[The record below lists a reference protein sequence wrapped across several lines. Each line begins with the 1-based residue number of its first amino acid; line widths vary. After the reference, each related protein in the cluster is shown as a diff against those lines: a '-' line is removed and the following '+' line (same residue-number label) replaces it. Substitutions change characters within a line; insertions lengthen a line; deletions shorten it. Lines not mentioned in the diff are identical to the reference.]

1 MSILKCID
9 SGFPQMLSTAL
20 PRSNSFNDE
29 ALARSYHP
37 GKVILNSSCWIY
49 QCNLGWLV
57 CDWCPLMVLGSAGW
71 ILMALD
77 DSLWDLISDK
87 CWCLIHLILGLM
99 KVLMT
104 LLMFATHELPARSS
118 TNAAD
123 AKAKASTPPSSSR
136 QGPSLAILLG
146 SAQRRHRQQGQ
157 QQGFHGSQSQ
167 IEGESF
173 TESQSQGADFDRA
186 QGTVKGAGRPGLA
199 QISFG
204 QSNGAQSESI
214 RSALGWS
221 WSGKPDFFGFDW
233 RPHPEFGILVQ
244 DSVWVCLSI
253 SGGCGVPHSCSHLP
267 TDNEFANHQRHSAPK
282 SAGQMGDTTAG
293 PASLLNAMAKAGN
306 PCCACITAV
315 YQSKLDMEDM
325 ADSQ

>member
-1 MSILKCID
+1 
-9 SGFPQMLSTAL
+9 MLSTAL

-123 AKAKASTPPSSSR
+123 AKAKASTPPSPRGKAPALPS
-136 QGPSLAILLG
+136 SLAPP
-146 SAQRRHRQQGQ
+146 
-157 QQGFHGSQSQ
+157 
-167 IEGESF
+167 
-173 TESQSQGADFDRA
+173 
-186 QGTVKGAGRPGLA
+186 KGATGSKASSKASTAPSPKSKASPSPSPKAKALTLTVPK
-199 QISFG
+199 
-204 QSNGAQSESI
+204 AQSKAQAAPVSP
-214 RSALGWS
+214 RSALAKAMAPKAKA
-221 WSGKPDFFGFDW
+221 SGQHSDGVGRANLIFLGLIEDHTQNSAFWFKIQF
-233 RPHPEFGILVQ
+233 EY
-244 DSVWVCLSI
+244 VWVSQVAVESLTLAPI
-253 SGGCGVPHSCSHLP
+253 SQLTMNLQTIS
-267 TDNEFANHQRHSAPK
+267 AIQR
-282 SAGQMGDTTAG
+282 
-293 PASLLNAMAKAGN
+293 LKALGRWVTR
-306 PCCACITAV
+306 PQALHHC
-315 YQSKLDMEDM
+315 
-325 ADSQ
+325 